1 MSNTSLPNESSF
13 ANLREIGKI
22 HNAGL
27 AYLSKIYPGNGFSQ
41 KRDTSIEFENNFR
54 TQILAFVH
62 DEYGYDTSLIRSVPI
77 NPRYNGFETTANL
90 NFDSLFADPAKSFSD
105 EVKKYC
111 YKFIYYITNDKVNL
125 GMDSIIND
133 TQLTTSEKELLVG
146 ALSIGESSYGYWY
159 SEFQSTE
166 RFPMITPSA
175 IADIIGYVN
184 IYEQYMS
191 GSNCATVNC
200 EPAAIAAATTESIT
214 QSQYFTM
221 TTGLP

>member
-1 MSNTSLPNESSF
+1 M
-13 ANLREIGKI
+13 
-22 HNAGL
+22 
-27 AYLSKIYPGNGFSQ
+27 
-41 KRDTSIEFENNFR
+41 D
-54 TQILAFVH
+54 
-62 DEYGYDTSLIRSVPI
+62 
-77 NPRYNGFETTANL
+77 FETTENL